1 MAKSVLIVDDSAVIR
16 NSLCFLLENEGFEV
30 QTAANGVEGLEKAQ
44 TQQFDTIIADINMP
58 KMHGYDLIR
67 EIRKKDTYKDVPIII
82 ITTEEEAIEYL
93 IMKDCP
99 QHVWQTWDEGNKPK
113 MVICRKEQLP
123 STREWRNAWKIAE
136 DINATDIAA

>member
-82 ITTEEEAIEYL
+82 ITTEEEAIDKKKGFEAGANLFL
-93 IMKDCP
+93 I
-99 QHVWQTWDEGNKPK
+99 KPTEPKK
-113 MVICRKEQLP
+113 MVKYVKMFLNQ
-123 STREWRNAWKIAE
+123 
-136 DINATDIAA
+136 

>member
-82 ITTEEEAIEYL
+82 ITTEEEASDKKKGFEAGANLFL
-93 IMKDCP
+93 I
-99 QHVWQTWDEGNKPK
+99 KPTEPKK
-113 MVICRKEQLP
+113 MVKYVKMFLNQ
-123 STREWRNAWKIAE
+123 
-136 DINATDIAA
+136 